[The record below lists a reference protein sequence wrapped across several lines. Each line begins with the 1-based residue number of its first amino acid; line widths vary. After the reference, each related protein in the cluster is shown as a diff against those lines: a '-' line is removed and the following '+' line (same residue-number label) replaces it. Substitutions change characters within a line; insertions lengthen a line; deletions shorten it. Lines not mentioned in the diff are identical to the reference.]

1 MLEAREL
8 AQLFDH
14 ARELGEGRWV
24 ARCPV
29 HDRGQ
34 NLYITD
40 GDSGKTLMYCQSGCS
55 NVEILKKVGLT
66 WRDLFSGD
74 APKRPYDSFDDHNTL
89 LFYRQGLAN
98 GEKNM
103 NPAFVKQAGIAQER
117 LRKHGFILKKSGE
130 LQRVTRAN

>member
-1 MLEAREL
+1 MALWVVTPMLKEGGPRRVLKAREL
-8 AQLFDH
+8 AQRFDH

-40 GDSGKTLMYCQSGCS
+40 GDSGKTLMYCQSGCD

-74 APKRPYDSFDDHNTL
+74 APKNLTTL
-89 LFYRQGLAN
+89 SRIITLYFS
-98 GEKNM
+98 
-103 NPAFVKQAGIAQER
+103 IA
-117 LRKHGFILKKSGE
+117 
-130 LQRVTRAN
+130 RASPTAKRT

>member
-1 MLEAREL
+1 MLKAREL

-55 NVEILKKVGLT
+55 NVDILKKVGLT

-74 APKRPYDSFDDHNTL
+74 APKDLTTL
-89 LFYRQGLAN
+89 LMITILFYSIGRAS
-98 GEKNM
+98 
-103 NPAFVKQAGIAQER
+103 PTA
-117 LRKHGFILKKSGE
+117 KKYEPSFC
-130 LQRVTRAN
+130 